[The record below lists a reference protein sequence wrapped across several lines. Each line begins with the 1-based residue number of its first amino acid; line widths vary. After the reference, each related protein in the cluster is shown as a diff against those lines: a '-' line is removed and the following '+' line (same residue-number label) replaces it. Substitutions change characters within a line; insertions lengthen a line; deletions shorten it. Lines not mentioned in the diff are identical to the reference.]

1 MEVMRAFKAGDKVKV
16 TASNK
21 VLRKHLC
28 NPKIK
33 FGSIH
38 TVTSVTLLGSFVL
51 DNLDSRFVKPDFIK
65 LAYPKWSI
73 YNNDLPWKK
82 LSNKQKGKLL
92 LAAYDG
98 VKFFDFDNITPSF
111 LVYSQVY
118 TAIKPEPVKPEP
130 TMAALFVVDW
140 NDCMGDFGDSA
151 IQMIAKGWNK
161 PCK

>member
-1 MEVMRAFKAGDKVKV
+1 M
-16 TASNK
+16 
-21 VLRKHLC
+21 
-28 NPKIK
+28 
-33 FGSIH
+33 
-38 TVTSVTLLGSFVL
+38 
-51 DNLDSRFVKPDFIK
+51 
-65 LAYPKWSI
+65 
-73 YNNDLPWKK
+73 
-82 LSNKQKGKLL
+82 

-98 VKFFDFDNITPSF
+98 VKFFDFDNINPSF